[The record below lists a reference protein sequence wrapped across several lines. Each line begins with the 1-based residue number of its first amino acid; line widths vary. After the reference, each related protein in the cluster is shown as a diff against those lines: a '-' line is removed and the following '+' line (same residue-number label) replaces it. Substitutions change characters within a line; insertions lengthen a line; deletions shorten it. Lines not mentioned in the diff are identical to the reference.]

1 MKREEIGRLATR
13 RLRAGGWARS
23 PWLRSTGCLQLL
35 SVAAINEA
43 KRFISP
49 AAGATISVDL
59 SGSRTAREA
68 SSPAFLV
75 VAAAGKSACGKR
87 PKRRRIPS
95 RAHPFVNEHPTN
107 FTVTRSG
114 ICVACTHSPIHEN
127 ARQHAGT
134 SAGPE
139 KRGQENPPRTD
150 KTSTKFSERECD

>member
-1 MKREEIGRLATR
+1 MDVMESLEILWELNTPHKRC
-13 RLRAGGWARS
+13 S
-23 PWLRSTGCLQLL
+23 Q
-35 SVAAINEA
+35 
-43 KRFISP
+43 
-49 AAGATISVDL
+49 
-59 SGSRTAREA
+59 A

-150 KTSTKFSERECD
+150 KTSTKFSERECDQTVKLLVLQIIHIGCVQILKNHPKIQIFHHIETLNIANNSCMEY